1 MPEVKKT
8 LFGKLTNWEV
18 AILGVDVEL
27 QWAVAVQGL
36 VVGAE
41 ELVAANGESD
51 HYWRAWGNTPGGK
64 KSEVESGDTDP
75 VSTPATLK
83 ERVHLH

>member
-1 MPEVKKT
+1 M
-8 LFGKLTNWEV
+8 TNWEV
-18 AILGVDVEL
+18 AIHGVDVQL

-75 VSTPATLK
+75 VSTPALQVQVQ
-83 ERVHLH
+83 VHVQCSAVQVLH